1 MPVALVTGAS
11 RGIGAA
17 CATRL
22 AAQGW
27 ELGLTFAQDQV
38 ACQETAAAV
47 RALGR
52 QAITTRLE
60 AREPASITAA
70 IHEVEAQ
77 LGPLDA
83 LIVNAGT
90 TRDGLAMRMSGE
102 DWRAPIDINLSGT
115 AATIRA
121 AAAGMLERGI
131 GSIVAITS
139 IVGDHGN
146 AGQANYAASKA
157 GIMGLVATLAKEFGP
172 QGVRI
177 NALAPGFIRTRLTDV
192 LDEDHVNALRAHTAL
207 GRLGEPDDIAG
218 PVSFLVSPAAQ
229 FVTGTLLCVDGGLAL

>member
-27 ELGLTFAQDQV
+27 DLGLTFAQDQV
-38 ACQETAAAV
+38 ACQETAHAV

-52 QAITTRLE
+52 RAITTHLE
-60 AREPASITAA
+60 ARESASITAA
-70 IHEVEAQ
+70 VQEVEAQ

-83 LIVNAGT
+83 LIVNAGI
-90 TRDGLAMRMSGE
+90 TRDGLAMRMNGE
-102 DWRAPIDINLSGT
+102 DWRAPIDINLGGT

-192 LDEDHVNALRAHTAL
+192 LDEDHVNALRARTAL

>member
-27 ELGLTFAQDQV
+27 DLGLTFAQDQV
-38 ACQETAAAV
+38 ACQETAHAV

-52 QAITTRLE
+52 RAITTRLE
-60 AREPASITAA
+60 ARESASITAA
-70 IHEVEAQ
+70 VQEVEAQ

-83 LIVNAGT
+83 LIVNAGI
-90 TRDGLAMRMSGE
+90 TRDGLAMRMNGE
-102 DWRAPIDINLSGT
+102 DWRAPIDINLGGT

-192 LDEDHVNALRAHTAL
+192 LDEDHVNALRARTAL